1 VHPYMIEQ
9 VASQRTDEMRSSAST
24 YRAHLT
30 RRGPRHP
37 IRHQT
42 GWALVEIGLRLVRD
56 SGGKP

>member
-9 VASQRTDEMRSSAST
+9 VASQRTEEMRRSAST
-24 YRAHLT
+24 CRAHLT

-42 GWALVEIGLRLVRD
+42 GWTLVEIGLRLVRG
-56 SGGKP
+56 SGGEA